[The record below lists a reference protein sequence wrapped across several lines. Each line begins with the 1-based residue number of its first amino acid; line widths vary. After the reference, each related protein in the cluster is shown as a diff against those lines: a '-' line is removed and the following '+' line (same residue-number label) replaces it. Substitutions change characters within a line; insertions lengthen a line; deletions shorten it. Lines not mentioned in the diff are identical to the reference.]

1 MLLPVDALEICGHG
15 HRKKKLT
22 CNVTVAISTCNVT
35 VAISSSSRS
44 SWGEGPSSSSTPFWV
59 PDSSTLGEDCRGP
72 TLCLKR
78 WGGSPEW
85 EKGAL
90 EARADVVKGLL
101 SMVLQDGLEV
111 VFPENASSEEDTPS
125 DKELSNFK
133 DFSKFLGMPVEGY
146 EEKIVL
152 LLKKLKKMIGGGTLC
167 KKRKKKAVSTLHS
180 ERELKRLDCT
190 VSYGE
195 LVLANRRSV
204 RNKWELIP
212 MDR

>member
-22 CNVTVAISTCNVT
+22 CHVTVAISACNVT

-90 EARADVVKGLL
+90 EAMADVVKGPL
-101 SMVLQDGLEV
+101 SMVLQDGSEV
-111 VFPENASSEEDTPS
+111 VFLENASSEEETPS
-125 DKELSNFK
+125 NKELSSFK
-133 DFSKFLGMPVEGY
+133 DFSRFLGMSVEGY

-167 KKRKKKAVSTLHS
+167 KKRKKKAVSASRS
-180 ERELKRLDCT
+180 ERDLKRLDCMI
-190 VSYGE
+190 SYGE
-195 LVLANRRSV
+195 LVLANRRSG
-204 RNKWELIP
+204 RNKWELILV
-212 MDR
+212 D

>member
-90 EARADVVKGLL
+90 EAMADVVKGPL
-101 SMVLQDGLEV
+101 SMVLQDGSEV
-111 VFPENASSEEDTPS
+111 VFLENASSEEDTPS
-125 DKELSNFK
+125 NKELSSSK
-133 DFSKFLGMPVEGY
+133 ISVDFWECRLR
-146 EEKIVL
+146 
-152 LLKKLKKMIGGGTLC
+152 GT
-167 KKRKKKAVSTLHS
+167 KKK
-180 ERELKRLDCT
+180 
-190 VSYGE
+190 
-195 LVLANRRSV
+195 
-204 RNKWELIP
+204 
-212 MDR
+212 